1 MPRFIDV
8 SDLLAWLM
16 GRVTQLVL
24 FTLMIVSQIDLQV
37 TFNL

>member
-16 GRVTQLVL
+16 GRVIQLVL
-24 FTLMIVSQIDLQV
+24 FTLIIVSQIDLQV